1 MARSWARQLNCL
13 NLQRGGVGGFSSASD
28 SRTQSPSRPPP
39 RPTLPSESS
48 KTPIHNQQQNH
59 KKVAPSSAH
68 TCAWSSETPGESL
81 LGASPSCSL
90 LGPVLWPP
98 HPALGAC
105 CLETGRESAGE
116 GTGSPPTG
124 RAPCPPGPPVRP
136 PGVPSRRSF
145 ENSFSSVSWPPR
157 AGAGAGADRVT
168 RPGFIPMQDR

>member
-1 MARSWARQLNCL
+1 M
-13 NLQRGGVGGFSSASD
+13 G
-28 SRTQSPSRPPP
+28 SRLPVTHGPSPLPVHPPAP
-39 RPTLPSESS
+39 PCPPKVQKPQYT
-48 KTPIHNQQQNH
+48 KQNH

-105 CLETGRESAGE
+105 CLEAGRDSAGQ

-124 RAPCPPGPPVRP
+124 RAPCPPGPPPPAHRVRP
-136 PGVPSRRSF
+136 LGVPSRRSF